1 MDPRD
6 FFLPNHHDE
15 TGDFYRDKHL
25 CTDTQNACNGVDP
38 TMLSQDIVPSK
49 VFGAADL
56 FPEYLSQLEHYN
68 NSPLSKIPEKK
79 NEKAIKAH
87 NSNQYVLKK
96 RVSSSFKGFDHA
108 TWYVSNA
115 KQASS
120 YFVYCLGF
128 EWVAYKGLET
138 GSKLVSA
145 HVVQNGDVTF
155 EFVSPIASSS
165 TDPCEASFL
174 DSIHSFIRRHGDG
187 VKDVAFRVD
196 DVKFVYQN
204 AIQCGAKSTRRPSE
218 YRDANGVVKLATVEV
233 FDDVYHTLVNRD
245 GYHGVF
251 MPGYVPVKGNNLYE
265 PQGALC
271 LQSLPP
277 IRFEKIDHCVQN
289 EDWDQLE
296 SACTIYSKI
305 FGFHRFWSVDE
316 KQVSTNFSAL
326 RSIVMSSANE
336 EVKMPIN
343 EPAEGIC
350 KSQIEEFI
358 EFYNGCGVQHIALLT
373 NDIISTVANMKQRGA
388 QFIAVPS
395 LYYDTL
401 FKKLSAMGVTLNE
414 DFEELRKLGIL
425 VDFDENGY
433 LLQLFTKPLGDRPTF
448 FLEVI
453 QRNNHNGF
461 GAGNFK
467 ALFETIESEQ
477 RLRGTLEKN

>member
-1 MDPRD
+1 MQPTN
-6 FFLPNHHDE
+6 FFFPTYFDE
-15 TGDFYRDKHL
+15 TQRSNKEECFSIAN
-25 CTDTQNACNGVDP
+25 DTEYDDAS
-38 TMLSQDIVPSK
+38 LISQDICPSK
-49 VFGAADL
+49 VLSAAEL
-56 FPEYLSQLEHYN
+56 FPEYLTQLGHFD
-68 NSPLSKIPEKK
+68 NSPLSMIPTTNNQTVK
-79 NEKAIKAH
+79 NFQITSPH
-87 NSNQYVLKK
+87 MLKK
-96 RVSSSFKGFDHA
+96 RISSSFKGFDHA

-115 KQASS
+115 KQAAS

-138 GSKLVSA
+138 GSKVVSA
-145 HVVQNGDVTF
+145 HVVQNGDVMF
-155 EFVSPIASSS
+155 EFVSPILSSS
-165 TDPCEASFL
+165 EKPNEAEFL
-174 DSIHSFIRRHGDG
+174 DKIHSFIRRHGDG

-196 DVKFVYQN
+196 DVKSVYEN
-204 AIQCGAKSTRRPSE
+204 AIQCGAKSAKPPSE
-218 YRDANGVVKLATVEV
+218 YQDEYGVIKLATIEV
-233 FDDVYHTLVNRD
+233 FDDVYHTLINRD
-245 GYHGVF
+245 HYSGIF
-251 MPGYVPVKGNNLYE
+251 MPGYVPVKGNSLYE
-265 PQGALC
+265 PREALC
-271 LQSLPP
+271 LQTLPP
-277 IRFEKIDHCVQN
+277 VTFEKIDHCVQN

-296 SACTIYSKI
+296 SACATYSKI

-316 KQVSTNFSAL
+316 KQVSTHFSAL
-326 RSIVMSSANE
+326 RSIVMSSENE

-343 EPAEGIC
+343 EPAKGIC

-358 EFYNGCGVQHIALLT
+358 EFYNGAGVQHIALLT
-373 NDIISTVANMKQRGA
+373 NDIITTVANMKQRGA

-401 FKKLSAMGVTLNE
+401 FTRLSKMGITINE

-477 RLRGTLEKN
+477 RLRGTLERN